1 MIQERVNPVK
11 ECTKTYVG
19 LSKMRGMHIINVAT
33 QSTGTYQE
41 DQDKYLYQF
50 ISIINMLL
58 PFNKDQL
65 KEWVEKYYDQ
75 LKGLNNNLEKLN
87 HNIESLTEQ
96 LKK

>member
-1 MIQERVNPVK
+1 MIPKN
-11 ECTKTYVG
+11 
-19 LSKMRGMHIINVAT
+19 
-33 QSTGTYQE
+33 
-41 DQDKYLYQF
+41 YLYL
-50 ISIINMLL
+50 IHSNINMLL

-87 HNIESLTEQ
+87 HNLESLTKQ

>member
-1 MIQERVNPVK
+1 
-11 ECTKTYVG
+11 
-19 LSKMRGMHIINVAT
+19 
-33 QSTGTYQE
+33 
-41 DQDKYLYQF
+41 
-50 ISIINMLL
+50 MLL